1 MTKRLLVAG
10 GAGFIGSHLVDAALA
25 RGLAVEVLDDLS
37 TGKRTNLPA
46 GVVLHHFDVRSPEA
60 RRVVAEGKFD
70 LLSVQ
75 AAQVDVRVSV
85 RDPHRDV
92 DINVLGLANL
102 LEGAAAGGVRRVVW
116 ASSGGVL
123 YGEASVVPTPETAA
137 KRPVSPYGVSKL
149 AGEHLLRVLAA
160 LRGFEGIALRYA
172 NVYGPRQDPHGEA
185 GVCSIFAGKLLAGE
199 GITVFGTGR
208 QTRDYVYVG

>member
-1 MTKRLLVAG
+1 MAPRLLVAG
-10 GAGFIGSHLVDAALA
+10 GAGFIGSHLVEAALTA
-25 RGLAVEVLDDLS
+25 GMSVDVVDDLS
-37 TGKRTNLPA
+37 SGKRANLPA
-46 GVVLHHFDVRSPEA
+46 GVTLHQLDVRGPEA
-60 RRVVAEGKFD
+60 RQLVASGGYD
-70 LLSVQ
+70 LLDIQ

-172 NVYGPRQDPHGEA
+172 
-185 GVCSIFAGKLLAGE
+185 
-199 GITVFGTGR
+199 
-208 QTRDYVYVG
+208 